1 MIRDNAL
8 VCECRKMPL
17 EEYDGEID
25 LELMRK
31 RVRNFICKSEKARL
45 LTFDEVKRRKTV
57 YFEVGRTRMDK
68 LIVINL
74 SSIIAEYKVED
85 QKLLA
90 VKLWRRKNEWIV
102 EKLAF
107 PVENYG
113 RTWRCWSAV
122 PTDEQIRKAV
132 W

>member
-1 MIRDNAL
+1 MIHDQAL

-31 RVRNFICKSEKARL
+31 RVRVFICKSEKARL

-57 YFEVGRTRMDK
+57 YFEIGHTRPDE

-74 SSIIAEYKVED
+74 SNIMTEYKVD
-85 QKLLA
+85 GQKLLT
-90 VKLWRRKNEWIV
+90 VKLWQRKNEWTV
-102 EKLAF
+102 EKITF

>member
-1 MIRDNAL
+1 MIHDQAL

-25 LELMRK
+25 LELMQK
-31 RVRNFICKSEKARL
+31 HVRVFICKSEKARL

-57 YFEVGRTRMDK
+57 YFEIGHTRPDE

-74 SSIIAEYKVED
+74 SNIMTEYKVD
-85 QKLLA
+85 GQKLLA
-90 VKLWRRKNEWIV
+90 VKLWQRKNEWTV
-102 EKLAF
+102 EKITF
-107 PVENYG
+107 PVDNYG
-113 RTWRCWSAV
+113 KTWRCWSAV

>member
-1 MIRDNAL
+1 MIHDQAL

-31 RVRNFICKSEKARL
+31 RVRVFICKSEKARL
-45 LTFDEVKRRKTV
+45 LTFNEVKRRKTV
-57 YFEVGRTRMDK
+57 YFEIGHTRPDE

-74 SSIIAEYKVED
+74 SNIMTEYKAD
-85 QKLLA
+85 GQKLLA
-90 VKLWRRKNEWIV
+90 VKLWQRKNEWTV
-102 EKLAF
+102 EKITF

-113 RTWRCWSAV
+113 KTWRCWSAV

>member
-1 MIRDNAL
+1 MIHDQAL

-25 LELMRK
+25 LELMQK
-31 RVRNFICKSEKARL
+31 HVRVFICKSEKARL

-57 YFEVGRTRMDK
+57 YFEIGHTRPDE

-74 SSIIAEYKVED
+74 SNIMTEYKVD
-85 QKLLA
+85 GQKLLA
-90 VKLWRRKNEWIV
+90 VKLWQRKNEWTV
-102 EKLAF
+102 EKITF
-107 PVENYG
+107 PLDNYG
-113 RTWRCWSAV
+113 KTWRCWSAV

>member
-1 MIRDNAL
+1 MNRDNAL

-74 SSIIAEYKVED
+74 SSIITEYKVED

>member
-1 MIRDNAL
+1 MIHDQAL

-31 RVRNFICKSEKARL
+31 HVRNFIRKSEKARL

-57 YFEVGRTRMDK
+57 YFEVGRTRLDK

-74 SSIIAEYKVED
+74 SSIITEYKVD
-85 QKLLA
+85 GQKLLA
-90 VKLWRRKNEWIV
+90 VKLWQRKNERIV
-102 EKLAF
+102 EKLTF

>member
-1 MIRDNAL
+1 MIHDQAL
-8 VCECRKMPL
+8 VCESRKMPF

-57 YFEVGRTRMDK
+57 YFEIGHTRPDE

-74 SSIIAEYKVED
+74 SNIMTEYKVD
-85 QKLLA
+85 GQKLLA
-90 VKLWRRKNEWIV
+90 VKLWQRNNEWTV
-102 EKLAF
+102 EKITF

>member
-1 MIRDNAL
+1 MIHDQAL

-31 RVRNFICKSEKARL
+31 HVRIFICKSEKARL

-57 YFEVGRTRMDK
+57 YFEIGHTKPDE

-74 SSIIAEYKVED
+74 SNIMTEYKVD
-85 QKLLA
+85 GQKLLA
-90 VKLWRRKNEWIV
+90 VKLWQRKNEWTV
-102 EKLAF
+102 EKITF

>member
-1 MIRDNAL
+1 MNRDNAL
-8 VCECRKMPL
+8 ICECRKMPL

-74 SSIIAEYKVED
+74 SSIITEYKVED

>member
-1 MIRDNAL
+1 MIHDQAL

-31 RVRNFICKSEKARL
+31 HVRIFICKSENARL

-57 YFEVGRTRMDK
+57 YFEIGHTRPDE

-74 SSIIAEYKVED
+74 SNIMTEYKVD
-85 QKLLA
+85 GQKLLA
-90 VKLWRRKNEWIV
+90 VKLWQRKNEWTV
-102 EKLAF
+102 EKITF

-113 RTWRCWSAV
+113 KTWRCWSAV

>member
-1 MIRDNAL
+1 MIHDQAL
-8 VCECRKMPL
+8 VCESRKMPL
-17 EEYDGEID
+17 KEYDGEIN

-57 YFEVGRTRMDK
+57 YFEIGRTRMDK

-74 SSIIAEYKVED
+74 SSIITEYKVED

-90 VKLWRRKNEWIV
+90 VKLWQRKNEWIV

-132 W
+132 

>member
-1 MIRDNAL
+1 MIHDQAL

-17 EEYDGEID
+17 EEYNGEID

-31 RVRNFICKSEKARL
+31 HVRNFIRKSEKARL

-57 YFEVGRTRMDK
+57 YFEVGRTRLDK

-74 SSIIAEYKVED
+74 SSIITEYKVD
-85 QKLLA
+85 GQKLLA
-90 VKLWRRKNEWIV
+90 VKLWQRKNERIV
-102 EKLAF
+102 EKLTF

>member
-1 MIRDNAL
+1 MIKDEAV

-25 LELMRK
+25 LELMQK
-31 RVRNFICKSEKARL
+31 HVRNFIGRHEKARL
-45 LTFDEVKRRKTV
+45 LTIDEVKRRKTAF
-57 YFEVGRTRMDK
+57 FEIGHMDPDK
-68 LIVINL
+68 LITINL
-74 SSIIAEYKVED
+74 SNIITEYKVD
-85 QKLLA
+85 GQKLLA
-90 VKLWRRKNEWIV
+90 VKLWRRMNEWTV
-102 EKLAF
+102 EKMIF

-122 PTDEQIRKAV
+122 PTGEQIRKAV

>member
-1 MIRDNAL
+1 MIHDQAL
-8 VCECRKMPL
+8 VCECRKIPL
-17 EEYDGEID
+17 GEYDGEID

-31 RVRNFICKSEKARL
+31 PVRNFICKSEKARL

-57 YFEVGRTRMDK
+57 YFEVGRTRLDK

-74 SSIIAEYKVED
+74 SSIITEYKVD
-85 QKLLA
+85 GQKLLA
-90 VKLWRRKNEWIV
+90 VKLWKRKNEWIV
-102 EKLAF
+102 EKLTF

-122 PTDEQIRKAV
+122 PTEEQIRKAV

>member
-1 MIRDNAL
+1 MIHDQAL
-8 VCECRKMPL
+8 VCESRKMPL
-17 EEYDGEID
+17 KEYDGEIN

-74 SSIIAEYKVED
+74 SSIITEYKVED

-90 VKLWRRKNEWIV
+90 VKLWQRKNEWIV
-102 EKLAF
+102 EKMAF